1 MLITH
6 HKHMTTQ
13 KREIT
18 EYVSRR
24 EPGNGREELDD
35 DVG

>member
-6 HKHMTTQ
+6 HKHMTTP

-18 EYVSRR
+18 EYVSRENPETVER
-24 EPGNGREELDD
+24 SWDD